1 MPAIRTR
8 AGAHPLPNPVVGKA
22 QPVTRQ
28 AWTGWRVRRRDV
40 TCAIYVLFDGI
51 VVSGGFALAL
61 MLRFGGRVPA
71 VYAARLPVVAVALAT
86 VYIGANLQ
94 LGIYRRWWRYA
105 GVDDALALA
114 RAAVISTGL
123 ALVADAALVPAD
135 HPLPISVLPI
145 GGLLALL
152 GMGLGRVWRR
162 LFKEL
167 ALRRSGSPA
176 QRVLILGA
184 GDTGQ
189 RLVYELQSN
198 PTLGYRPA
206 CFVDDDPDKQGE
218 RIHGVRVSGT
228 RHDVPRLVREQRIDV
243 IVLAIPS
250 LPAEAQRTLLGC
262 CDETTARIKIM
273 PSLPALL
280 NGQHNTVPFRDARLE
295 DLLGR
300 PPVVFADGA
309 RPRALTGSILITGA
323 AGSIGSELAHQAA
336 RGGAEQLILLD
347 TNESGLFDLA
357 AELELV
363 SSDRRLRPEIVV
375 VDVTNARRVAAV
387 FERYRPTTV
396 FHAAAYKHVPLMEA
410 HPGEAV
416 VTNVV
421 GTCNVCLAAEQGGCE
436 RVVLI
441 STDKAVA
448 PVNVM
453 GASKRLGE
461 LIIEALAD
469 GSRTTFCAVRFGNVL
484 GSRGSVVPT
493 FARQIRQGGPVTITH
508 PEVTRFFMTV
518 SEAANLIIES
528 SRYAQGGEIF
538 MLDMGAPV
546 RILDLAQKLIRLHGL
561 RPGEDIEIRQIG
573 LRPGEKLH
581 EVLTSP
587 EELVMPTPHPRV
599 RRVRGID
606 AAPLSRAQ
614 LLRTI
619 AQLQCLAEGG
629 ATDALVAALFEAI
642 GVRSDNGVNGGAL
655 QASDH
660 GGMDGS
666 GVSLRTEDRSG
677 HAWIES
683 GVSGW
688 GEPC

>member
-1 MPAIRTR
+1 MVRTATPATR
-8 AGAHPLPNPVVGKA
+8 P
-22 QPVTRQ
+22 
-28 AWTGWRVRRRDV
+28 AWTGWRVRRRGLV
-40 TCAIYVLFDGI
+40 YAIYVLFDGS
-51 VVSGGFALAL
+51 VVIGAFALAL

-71 VYAARLPVVAVALAT
+71 VYAARLPVVALALAA
-86 VYIGANLQ
+86 VYIGANLR

-114 RAAVISTGL
+114 RAVAISTGL
-123 ALVADAALVPAD
+123 ALLADAALEPTD

-145 GGLLALL
+145 GGLFVLL

-162 LFKEL
+162 LVKEV
-167 ALRRSGSPA
+167 ALRLSGSPTR
-176 QRVLILGA
+176 RVLILGA
-184 GDTGQ
+184 GDAGE

-198 PTLGYRPA
+198 PTLGYRPV

-228 RHDVPRLVREQRIDV
+228 RHDIPRLVQEQRIDV

-250 LPAEAQRTLLGC
+250 LSAEGQRTLLAC
-262 CDETTARIKIM
+262 CDQTTARIKIM
-273 PSLPALL
+273 PGLPALL
-280 NGQHNTVPFRDARLE
+280 DGQHATVPFRDARLE

-323 AGSIGSELAHQAA
+323 AGSIGSELAHQVVC
-336 RGGAEQLILLD
+336 GGAERLILLD

-357 AELELV
+357 AELELA
-363 SSDRRLRPEIVV
+363 SDDRRLRPELMV

-410 HPGEAV
+410 HPAEAV
-416 VTNVV
+416 LTNVV
-421 GTCNVCLAAEQGGCE
+421 GTCNVCLAAERAGCE

-461 LIIEALAD
+461 LIVESLAD

-508 PEVTRFFMTV
+508 PDVTRFFMTI

-538 MLDMGAPV
+538 MLDMGDPV
-546 RILDLAQKLIRLHGL
+546 RILDLAEKLIRLHGL

-581 EVLTSP
+581 EALTSA
-587 EELVMPTPHPRV
+587 EEVVMPTPHPRV
-599 RRVRGID
+599 HRVRAID
-606 AAPLSRAQ
+606 AAPLPRAH
-614 LLRTI
+614 LLRII
-619 AQLQCLAEGG
+619 AQLQCLAEAG
-629 ATDALVAALFEAI
+629 ATDTLVAALFEAI
-642 GVRSDNGVNGGAL
+642 GVRPGNGVNGGGL
-655 QASDH
+655 RASDH
-660 GGMDGS
+660 GGVDGS
-666 GVSLRTEDRSG
+666 VASLRAEDRPAP
-677 HAWIES
+677 AWIEF
-683 GVSGW
+683 GVSSW